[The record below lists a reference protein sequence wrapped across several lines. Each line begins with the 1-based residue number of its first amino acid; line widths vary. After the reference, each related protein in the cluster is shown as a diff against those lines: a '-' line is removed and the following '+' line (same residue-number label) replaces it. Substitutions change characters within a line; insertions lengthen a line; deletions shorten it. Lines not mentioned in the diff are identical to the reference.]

1 MVWSTPMIK
10 LAETLSVSGSYLARV
25 CRALSVPRPE
35 RGYWAK
41 LAVGKA
47 PPVQPLPEFQAGCLL
62 EWSKGTVLP
71 PLNLVRPA
79 PSEPVRRQKRSAVV
93 TGTHPLIRDA
103 RHHFQ
108 NGRPVDDDAYLKPF
122 KYLLVDLT
130 TSAASLDRGLKLAN
144 DLFNALETAGYPVT
158 LAPPGQR
165 WSRGTVDPRAV
176 QTPKQNDYY
185 PTLWCPSRPT
195 VVHVDADIVGL
206 ALIEISESVVLRH
219 VNGKYVREADYVPP
233 KRSRYFVDHSW
244 TTTKELPCGRFRL
257 IAYPPNWRI
266 SWSAQWEEKKGE
278 SLSARFPAI
287 VKAMKGIAKEVAGR
301 QREAERQWE
310 LELAER
316 HASHERWKRQD
327 DKERIA
333 KSVKESRAQLDQI
346 ITAWGEVRNLEL
358 FFQGV
363 EASTSALPE
372 EERAR
377 ALSRLALARSFVG
390 TQDPMEFFL
399 DWQTP
404 RERYRPRYDQD
415 GVEILPDKDE
425 EE

>member
-1 MVWSTPMIK
+1 
-10 LAETLSVSGSYLARV
+10 
-25 CRALSVPRPE
+25 
-35 RGYWAK
+35 
-41 LAVGKA
+41 
-47 PPVQPLPEFQAGCLL
+47 
-62 EWSKGTVLP
+62 
-71 PLNLVRPA
+71 
-79 PSEPVRRQKRSAVV
+79 VV

-108 NGRPVDDDAYLKPF
+108 NGRPVDEHAYLKPF

-130 TSAASLDRGLKLAN
+130 TSATSLDRGLKLAN

-176 QTPKQNDYY
+176 PTPKQNDYY
-185 PTLWCPSRPT
+185 TTLWSPNRPT

-219 VNGKYVREADYVPP
+219 VNGKYIREADYVPP

-244 TTTKELPCGRFRL
+244 TTTQELPCGRFRL
-257 IAYPPNWRI
+257 IAYAPYGRV
-266 SWSAQWEEKKGE
+266 SWSTQWEEKKGE

-287 VKAMKGIAKEVAGR
+287 VSAMKGIAKEVVER

-327 DKERIA
+327 DKDRIA
-333 KSVKESRAQLDQI
+333 KSVKESRTQLDQI
-346 ITAWGEVRNLEL
+346 ITAWGEVRTLEL

-377 ALSRLALARSFVG
+377 VLSRLALARSFVG
-390 TQDPMEFFL
+390 TQNPVKFFL
-399 DWQTP
+399 DWQMP

-415 GVEILPDKDE
+415 GVAICRTRMGKVGISGQSRKQTRSRPARAPSYSRATLRRVPRAASSQCAWLRATRLINRRCLPSRRTPR
-425 EE
+425 

>member
-1 MVWSTPMIK
+1 M
-10 LAETLSVSGSYLARV
+10 E
-25 CRALSVPRPE
+25 
-35 RGYWAK
+35 
-41 LAVGKA
+41 
-47 PPVQPLPEFQAGCLL
+47 PVQRKK
-62 EWSKGTVLP
+62 SST
-71 PLNLVRPA
+71 R
-79 PSEPVRRQKRSAVV
+79 V
-93 TGTHPLIRDA
+93 TGTHPLIRGAKD
-103 RHHFQ
+103 HIE
-108 NGRPVDDDAYLKPF
+108 NSRPVDENAYLKPF

-144 DLFNALETAGYPVT
+144 DLFNALESAGYAVT

-165 WSRGTVDPRAV
+165 WSRATVDPRAV
-176 QTPKQNDYY
+176 PTPKQNDHH
-185 PTLWCPSRPT
+185 PTLWSPSRPT
-195 VVHVDADIVGL
+195 VVHVDADVVGL

-244 TTTKELPCGRFRL
+244 TTTKDLPCGRFRL
-257 IAYPPNWRI
+257 IAYAPNWRI

-287 VKAMKGIAKEVAGR
+287 VKAMKGIAKEVAER

-327 DKERIA
+327 DKDRIA
-333 KSVKESRAQLDQI
+333 KSVKESRTQLDQI
-346 ITAWGEVRNLEL
+346 ITAWGEVRTLEL

-377 ALSRLALARSFVG
+377 VLSRLALARSFVG
-390 TQDPMEFFL
+390 TQDTMKFFL
-399 DWQTP
+399 DWHTP

-415 GVEILPDKDE
+415 GVAILPDKDE

>member
-1 MVWSTPMIK
+1 MVK
-10 LAETLSVSGSYLARV
+10 LAETLGVSGSYLARV
-25 CRALSVPRPE
+25 CTALSVPRPE

-41 LAVGKA
+41 LAVGRA
-47 PPVQPLPEFQAGCLL
+47 PPMQPLPEPQAGCLR
-62 EWSKGTVLP
+62 EWAKGAILP
-71 PLNLVRPA
+71 PLTLIRPI

-108 NGRPVDDDAYLKPF
+108 NGRPVDEHAYLKPF

-130 TSAASLDRGLKLAN
+130 TSAASLGRGLQLAN
-144 DLFNALETAGYPVT
+144 DLFNALESAGYVVT
-158 LAPPGQR
+158 LAPPDQR
-165 WSRGTVDPRAV
+165 WSRGSVDPRAEP
-176 QTPKQNDYY
+176 TPRRNDYY
-185 PTLWCPSRPT
+185 PRLWGPSRPT
-195 VVHVDADIVGL
+195 VVHVESDVVGL
-206 ALIEISESVVLRH
+206 SLVEISESAVLRH
-219 VNGKYVREADYVPP
+219 VNGKYIREADYVAP

-244 TTTKELPCGRFRL
+244 TTTQELPCGRFRL
-257 IAYPPNWRI
+257 IAYAPYGRV
-266 SWSAQWEEKKGE
+266 SWSTQWEEKKDE

-287 VKAMKGIAKEVAGR
+287 VSAMKGIAKEVAER

-327 DKERIA
+327 DKDRIA

-346 ITAWGEVRNLEL
+346 ITAWGEVRTLEL

-377 ALSRLALARSFVG
+377 VLSRLALARSFVG
-390 TQDPMEFFL
+390 TQDPMKFFL
-399 DWQTP
+399 DWHTP

-415 GVEILPDKDE
+415 GVAILPDKDE

>member
-1 MVWSTPMIK
+1 MIK
-10 LAETLSVSGSYLARV
+10 LTQTLGVSGSYLARV
-25 CRALSVPRPE
+25 CMALSVPRPE

-41 LAVGKA
+41 LAVGNA
-47 PPVQPLPEFQAGCLL
+47 PPVQPLPNPQAGCLL

-71 PLNLVRPA
+71 PLDLVRPG
-79 PSEPVRRQKRSAVV
+79 PSEPVRRQKLSAAVV
-93 TGTHPLIRDA
+93 GTHPLIRDA

-108 NGRPVDDDAYLKPF
+108 NGRPVDEHAHLKPF

-176 QTPKQNDYY
+176 QTPKQNYYY
-185 PTLWCPSRPT
+185 PTLWSPSRPT

-206 ALIEISESVVLRH
+206 ALIEISESVVLRR
-219 VNGKYVREADYVPP
+219 VNGKYVREADYEPR

-244 TTTKELPCGRFRL
+244 TTTQELPCGRFRL
-257 IAYPPNWRI
+257 IAYAPYGRV

-278 SLSARFPAI
+278 SLTARFPAI
-287 VKAMKGIAKEVAGR
+287 VKAMKGIAKEVAER

-327 DKERIA
+327 DKDRIA
-333 KSVKESRAQLDQI
+333 KSVKESRTQLDQI
-346 ITAWGEVRNLEL
+346 ITAWGEVRNLKL

-363 EASTSALPE
+363 AASTSALPE
-372 EERAR
+372 DERER
-377 ALSRLALARSFVG
+377 VLSRLAMARSFVG

-399 DWQTP
+399 NWQTP
-404 RERYRPRYDQD
+404 QERYRPRYDRD
-415 GVEILPDKDE
+415 GVEILAYKDE